1 MSNPT
6 QPTSILWPYLSPG
19 IPDDLFEQ
27 LPGIPMTKRETR
39 LLLLSQLRL
48 EPDTI
53 LWDIGAGTGTIPVE
67 VGRICLN
74 GHIVAIER
82 DEDVVNLIRTN
93 CDRFD
98 VTNVEVV
105 QGSAPECLTDL
116 KTVPHRVCLEGGRSV
131 REILRQIWQHLI
143 PGGRVVATATSLEHL
158 YAISETFAELQAFN
172 VEVVQ
177 SVINRLEMRGNNQVF
192 TAVDPIFIL
201 SGDKQS

>member
-1 MSNPT
+1 MPQSLDHAQTP
-6 QPTSILWPYLSPG
+6 WPFISPG
-19 IPDDLFEQ
+19 IPDELFEQ

-48 EPDTI
+48 QSDSV

-67 VGRICLN
+67 AGRLCVD
-74 GHIVAIER
+74 GHIVAVER
-82 DEDVVNLIRTN
+82 DEEVANLIRTN
-93 CDRFD
+93 CDRFEIQ
-98 VTNVEVV
+98 NVVV
-105 QGSAPECLTDL
+105 IQGSAPECLADVTLSPD
-116 KTVPHRVCLEGGRSV
+116 RVCLEGGRSV
-131 REILRQIWQHLI
+131 KEILRQVWQSLT

-158 YAISETFAELQAFN
+158 YAISETFSELQACN

-201 SGDKQS
+201 SGDKLG

>member
-1 MSNPT
+1 MSNPN
-6 QPTSILWPYLSPG
+6 QPSSMLWPYLSPG

-48 EPDTI
+48 EQDTI

-93 CDRFD
+93 CDRFG

-116 KTVPHRVCLEGGRSV
+116 TTAPHRVCLEGGRSV

>member
-1 MSNPT
+1 MSNPS
-6 QPTSILWPYLSPG
+6 QPSSLPWPYLSPG

-48 EPDTI
+48 EQDTI

-67 VGRICLN
+67 VGRLCLN

-93 CDRFD
+93 CDRFG

-105 QGSAPECLTDL
+105 QGSAPECLTAL
-116 KTVPHRVCLEGGRSV
+116 TSTPHRVCLEGGRSV
-131 REILRQIWQHLI
+131 REILRQIWQYLI

>member
-6 QPTSILWPYLSPG
+6 QPSSTLWPYLSPG

-48 EPDTI
+48 EQDTI
-53 LWDIGAGTGTIPVE
+53 LWDIGAGTGTILVE

-93 CDRFD
+93 CDRFG
-98 VTNVEVV
+98 VANVEVV
-105 QGSAPECLTDL
+105 QGSAPECLIDL
-116 KTVPHRVCLEGGRSV
+116 TSVPHRVCLEGGRSV
-131 REILRQIWQHLI
+131 REILRQVWQYLV

-201 SGDKQS
+201 SGDKQL

>member
-1 MSNPT
+1 
-6 QPTSILWPYLSPG
+6 
-19 IPDDLFEQ
+19 
-27 LPGIPMTKRETR
+27 MTKRETR

-93 CDRFD
+93 CDRFG

-116 KTVPHRVCLEGGRSV
+116 TTVPHRVCLEGGRSV
-131 REILRQIWQHLI
+131 REILRQVWQYLI

-177 SVINRLEMRGNNQVF
+177 SVINRLRNAWQ
-192 TAVDPIFIL
+192 
-201 SGDKQS
+201 

>member
-1 MSNPT
+1 MPASNGSSP
-6 QPTSILWPYLSPG
+6 SLWPYLSPG
-19 IPDDLFEQ
+19 IPDELFEQ

-48 EPDTI
+48 QNDTI

-67 VGRICLN
+67 VGRLCTN

-82 DEDVVNLIRTN
+82 DEDVANLIQTN

-98 VTNVEVV
+98 VANVEVV
-105 QGSAPECLTDL
+105 RGSAPECLMELTAAPD
-116 KTVPHRVCLEGGRSV
+116 RVCLEGGRSV
-131 REILRQIWQHLI
+131 REILRQVWKSLI

-158 YAISETFAELQAFN
+158 YAISETFAELHASN

-201 SGDKQS
+201 SGDKRA

>member
-6 QPTSILWPYLSPG
+6 QPSPTLWPYLSPG

-48 EPDTI
+48 EQDTI

-67 VGRICLN
+67 VGRICLD

-93 CDRFD
+93 CDRFG

-105 QGSAPECLTDL
+105 QGSAPECLTEL
-116 KTVPHRVCLEGGRSV
+116 TSAPHRVCLEGGRSV
-131 REILRQIWQHLI
+131 REILRQIWQYLV

-201 SGDKQS
+201 SGDKQP

>member
-1 MSNPT
+1 MSESNST
-6 QPTSILWPYLSPG
+6 LLLWPYLSPG
-19 IPDDLFEQ
+19 IPDELFEQ

-48 EPDTI
+48 QENTV

-67 VGRICLN
+67 VGRICTQ
-74 GHIVAIER
+74 GQIVAIER

-93 CDRFD
+93 CERFA

-105 QGSAPECLTDL
+105 QGSAPDCLIELTAAPD
-116 KTVPHRVCLEGGRSV
+116 RVCLEGGRSV
-131 REILRQIWQHLI
+131 REILRQVWKNLV

-158 YAISETFAELQAFN
+158 YAISETFAELLASN

-177 SVINRLEMRGNNQVF
+177 SVINRLEMRGNSQVF

-201 SGDKQS
+201 SGDKRA